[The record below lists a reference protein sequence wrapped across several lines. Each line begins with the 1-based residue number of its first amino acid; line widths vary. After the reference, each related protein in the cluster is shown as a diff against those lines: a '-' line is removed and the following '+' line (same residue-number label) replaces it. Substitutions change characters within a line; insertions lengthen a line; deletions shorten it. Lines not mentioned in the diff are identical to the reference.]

1 MESYIKIIKKFF
13 DLKKIYVLIFI
24 TLALWSIF
32 AYNTIT
38 NLINSQKI
46 YAEIINLSGKQ
57 RMLSQK
63 TTLIAKRFIEE
74 NSPELKAH
82 FKELIELMQKDHN
95 YIVSNLTS
103 ENIQNI
109 YYSQPYNLDYEVK
122 TYLSLLKE
130 FYENE
135 KSDILVKIQKTSFE
149 LLPKLNYAVNTFEKE
164 SDDKTKELLIRE
176 RFILIGTLL
185 TLLFEA
191 LFIVIPSIKIA
202 KRKEKELDLL
212 NKELENKI
220 SIAVEENNNKERII
234 QQQYY
239 LTQTAELIN
248 NIAHQ
253 WRQPLSIIST
263 IASGMKIKKEMN
275 SLDDEEMSDDLN
287 LIVNKTQ
294 YLSDTINQLDNF
306 VNSDENLIDINLQKA
321 VINILSILK
330 SITDNNQIVISTI
343 YSNENIHIKGRF
355 SDLMTIF
362 SNILNNA
369 QDIFTQRNIKN
380 KEIKIG
386 ILKNEKFVNI
396 IIEDNAGGVDVKD
409 INKIFNMYFTTKH
422 KSQGTGLGL
431 YFTKMIIEKKFK
443 GKVSVENS
451 KLGAKFIIE
460 LPISKLI

>member
-1 MESYIKIIKKFF
+1 MENYIKIIKRFF

-32 AYNTIT
+32 AYETIT

-63 TTLIAKRFIEE
+63 TTLIGKRFIEE

-82 FKELIELMQKDHN
+82 FKELIGLMQKDHN

-103 ENIQNI
+103 ENIKNI
-109 YYSQPYNLDYEVK
+109 YYSQPYNLDCEVK
-122 TYLSLLKE
+122 TYISLLKE

-135 KSDILVKIQKTSFE
+135 KMDVLVKIQKTSFE
-149 LLPKLNYAVNTFEKE
+149 LLPKLNYAVNIFEKE

-185 TLLFEA
+185 TLLLEA

-202 KRKEKELDLL
+202 RKKEKELDLL

-220 SIAVEENNNKERII
+220 KIAVEENNKKEKII
-234 QQQYY
+234 QQQYHKN
-239 LTQTAELIN
+239 QTTELIN

-253 WRQPLSIIST
+253 WRQPLSVIST
-263 IASGMKIKKEMN
+263 IASGMKIKKELN
-275 SLDDEEMSDDLN
+275 SLDETDMLNDLN
-287 LIVNKTQ
+287 AIIQKTHF
-294 YLSDTINQLDNF
+294 LSNTIEQIDNF
-306 VNSDENLIDINLQKA
+306 MNNDEHLIEINLQKA
-321 VINILSILK
+321 IFNILSMLK
-330 SITDNNQIVISTI
+330 SITDYEQINISTTYTQEDI
-343 YSNENIHIKGRF
+343 FIKGNF
-355 SDLMTIF
+355 SDLMTIL

-369 QDIFTQRNIKN
+369 QDIFREKNIEK
-380 KEIKIG
+380 KEIKIK
-386 ILKNEKFVNI
+386 ISKNEEFVNI
-396 IIEDNAGGVDVKD
+396 DMEDNAGGIKFEN
-409 INKIFNMYFTTKH
+409 IHKIFDMYFTTKH

-431 YFTKMIIEKKFK
+431 YLANMIIEKKFK
-443 GKVSVENS
+443 GNIYVENGEF
-451 KLGAKFIIE
+451 GAKFTIK
-460 LPISKLI
+460 LPLLKKL